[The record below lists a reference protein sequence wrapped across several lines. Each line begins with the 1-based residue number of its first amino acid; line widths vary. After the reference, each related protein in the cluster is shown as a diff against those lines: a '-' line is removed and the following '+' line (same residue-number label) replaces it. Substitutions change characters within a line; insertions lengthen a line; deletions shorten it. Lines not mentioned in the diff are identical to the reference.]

1 MITTGRIVNFW
12 GEGHGRRPSASPQ
25 SAKWLRPSTS
35 PLWGQHSRHT
45 AGTPGKS
52 ESLLDYTGTNLL
64 KVAINRT
71 LWALHAT
78 ALTSHSHDI
87 TPQGV
92 DSMWTPM
99 YESNQRSKNHNKS
112 L

>member
-1 MITTGRIVNFW
+1 MMTTGQIVNFW

-35 PLWGQHSRHT
+35 SLWGQHSRHT
-45 AGTPGKS
+45 AGTPGKC
-52 ESLLDYTGTNLL
+52 ESLLDYTGPNLPE
-64 KVAINRT
+64 VAINRT
-71 LWALHAT
+71 CGPFMRT
-78 ALTSHSHDI
+78 ALPSHSHGI
-87 TPQGV
+87 TSKDV

-99 YESNQRSKNHNKS
+99 YESNQRCKNHNKS